1 MPETVLQVDDLKTYF
16 FTEAGVVRAV
26 DGVSFS
32 LAKGKP
38 LGLVGESGSGKTVT
52 ALSVLGVVPRPG
64 RIVSGRILFKGEN
77 LLEKTEDEMRGFR
90 GKRIGYVSQ
99 DPNSSLDPLFTVGNQ
114 LSEVVTTHEKM
125 SKEAAGEKVVDLLR
139 LVRIPEPETRMKA
152 YPHELSGGKGKKNAI
167 ARELGFE
174 AQPVLARERAT
185 NLQGHIHDHGPR

>member
-32 LAKGKP
+32 LTKGKP

-64 RIVSGRILFKGEN
+64 KIVSGKILFEGEN
-77 LLEKTEDEMRGFR
+77 LLEKTENEMRGFR
-90 GKRIGYVSQ
+90 GKRIGYVPQ

-125 SKEAAGEKVVDLLR
+125 SKEPLGRKLLDCSGLAGTPNPK
-139 LVRIPEPETRMKA
+139 TRMKPSHTDRSA
-152 YPHELSGGKGKKNAI
+152 GIRQRIAI
-167 ARELGFE
+167 ARAL
-174 AQPVLARERAT
+174 
-185 NLQGHIHDHGPR
+185 